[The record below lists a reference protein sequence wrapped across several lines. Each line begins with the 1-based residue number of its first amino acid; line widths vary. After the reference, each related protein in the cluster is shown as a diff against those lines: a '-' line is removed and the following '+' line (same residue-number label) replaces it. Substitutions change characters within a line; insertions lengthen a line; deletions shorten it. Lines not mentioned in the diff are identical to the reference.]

1 MPVLL
6 PIAPITTCAYLK
18 MENKELVIPTVI
30 KPGTL
35 SVLCPHDNNYTIG
48 INCCMATPNYQQ

>member
-6 PIAPITTCAYLK
+6 PIIPITTCAYLK
-18 MENKELVIPTVI
+18 VENKELVIPTVI

-48 INCCMATPNYQQ
+48 ISYLVICCV